1 MKRGDFLK
9 LRMVVDV
16 VLIFTL
22 AFVAP
27 ITLAPIGRSWGVLA
41 AGFAAFL
48 LAIGSLFDGLRTLQ
62 RLRKLHLNHP
72 TTAL

>member
-1 MKRGDFLK
+1 MKRGDSLK

-16 VLIFTL
+16 VLVCTM

-27 ITLAPIGRSWGVLA
+27 IMLAPIGRSWGVLA

-48 LAIGSLFDGLRTLQ
+48 LAIGFLLDGLRTLQ
-62 RLRKLHLNHP
+62 RLRKLHLSHP